1 MRVLEGPGENVSVG
15 KMCPYTQSKLL
26 QFVDLKSA
34 CMQLSMDLAEDYLI
48 FDYCGVG
55 DRSN

>member
-15 KMCPYTQSKLL
+15 KIVSKLL

-48 FDYCGVG
+48 FDFCGVG